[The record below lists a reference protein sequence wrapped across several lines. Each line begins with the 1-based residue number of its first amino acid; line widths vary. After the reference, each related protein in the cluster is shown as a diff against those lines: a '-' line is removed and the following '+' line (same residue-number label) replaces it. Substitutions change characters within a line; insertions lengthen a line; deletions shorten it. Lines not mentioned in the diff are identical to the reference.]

1 MSQAGLNNNVI
12 KIHSNKALMAI
23 RLMEQRKE
31 IEMIEDQV
39 KKVIELGLWKLKAE
53 KYWAL

>member
-1 MSQAGLNNNVI
+1 
-12 KIHSNKALMAI
+12 MAI